1 MEGISALYQ
10 QDWDSI
16 LNAPVSLDSLA
27 VADDQKAAIQT
38 IFHQT
43 LMAVRDKET
52 AAVNA
57 LPKDDP
63 NEMFYAQSVPAYAAT
78 EGFNY
83 LRQKFPEYTYKEA
96 TLNPT
101 NLRDRVTEWEAD
113 IVNTFRNDSSREES
127 CLECHST
134 PSAAPPAMLKAYGT
148 ANGFGWKLNETVGAQ
163 IVQVPKALPLK
174 IADHAFNVLIVS
186 LVGVFLFTLI
196 VLNLALYFT
205 LIQPLGIISAKADQV
220 SAGKLDVEEFPVK
233 GKDEISILAN
243 SFNRM
248 QRSLIKAM
256 EMLNE

>member
-1 MEGISALYQ
+1 MLETATSMRSYTSKQITPLLEGQRAKMEGISALYQ
-10 QDWDSI
+10 QDWASI

-63 NEMFYAQSVPAYAAT
+63 NETFYAQSVPAYAAT

-113 IVNTFRNDSSREES
+113 IVNTFRNDSSREEIVGSRATPLGDALYLARPIKITEES

-134 PSAAPPAMLKAYGT
+134 PSAAPRRCDK
-148 ANGFGWKLNETVGAQ
+148 
-163 IVQVPKALPLK
+163 
-174 IADHAFNVLIVS
+174 
-186 LVGVFLFTLI
+186 
-196 VLNLALYFT
+196 
-205 LIQPLGIISAKADQV
+205 
-220 SAGKLDVEEFPVK
+220 
-233 GKDEISILAN
+233 
-243 SFNRM
+243 R
-248 QRSLIKAM
+248 
-256 EMLNE
+256 